1 MERKATCQCSQLSV
15 TTVGDPVRVAICHCE
30 ECQRRTGSSFNLGA
44 VFEDSSVKLTG
55 EYSTY
60 IRKGDRGLEIEFHFC
75 PVCGSNVHWIYDGM
89 QVVAVGCYADPAF
102 PEPTVSLYG
111 KRRHHWVPRLEGI
124 PSYTSGRDGEFEEP
138 T

>member
-89 QVVAVGCYADPAF
+89 QVVAVGCYADPSF

-124 PSYTSGRDGEFEEP
+124 PSYTSGRDSEFEEP